1 VHTVSAISERV
12 IRLRQLS
19 ISSIGLAA
27 SVIGLVALF
36 TVSSIDKLFHLS
48 GFYLALRSYVLVPP
62 ETAPFL
68 TLFVPLLELW
78 VGIGLAVP
86 MWRRYAAIAAA
97 TLLTV
102 FAGALG
108 ANHLAGVGAPCGCMF
123 SLTLSEA
130 TVPHIVF
137 NCLAAS
143 LALTLCIEQGVKT
156 DS

>member
-1 VHTVSAISERV
+1 MDTVPAVSRPVS
-12 IRLRQLS
+12 RLRRLS
-19 ISSIGLAA
+19 LSDVGMAA
-27 SVIGLVALF
+27 SVIGLSALF
-36 TVSSIDKLFHLS
+36 TASSIDKLFHLS
-48 GFYLALRSYVLVPP
+48 GFYLAVRSYVLVPP
-62 ETAPFL
+62 DAAAFL
-68 TLFVPLLELW
+68 TLFIPLLELW
-78 VGIGLAVP
+78 VGVGLAMP

-108 ANHLAGVGAPCGCMF
+108 ANHLAGVSAPCGCMF

-143 LALTLCIEQGVKT
+143 LAFTLCIEQGVKT